1 MTVMVKKAPSPEVEE
16 KGTTGSTLET
26 DYPPPT
32 IEPTR
37 TSDLEDFTFTTKS
50 ESEKDG
56 NGKLTPEELRTGA
69 NILSHVIVGIHHDLA
84 LRTGYAGWE
93 LDAGTIQAW
102 DLLGSL
108 LLKEFGSKY
117 LLIGLAVLQVGV
129 GEAGCVMGWLAW
141 RNQHAGTPPE
151 SKSRPPP
158 PAEVMLP

>member
-1 MTVMVKKAPSPEVEE
+1 VTVVKKAFRMEE
-16 KGTTGSTLET
+16 EDNGGTLET

-32 IEPTR
+32 TEPTR
-37 TSDLEDFTFTTKS
+37 TSDLEDFTFTPKS
-50 ESEKDG
+50 ESEKGG

-84 LRTGYAGWE
+84 LRTGYPGWE
-93 LDAGTIQAW
+93 LDAGTVQAW
-102 DLLGSL
+102 DLLGNL

-129 GEAGCVMGWLAW
+129 GEAGCVMGYLSW
-141 RNQHAGTPPE
+141 RNQHPPTTLPE

-158 PAEVMLP
+158 PAEVKLP

>member
-1 MTVMVKKAPSPEVEE
+1 MTVTVKKAPAPEDEG
-16 KGTTGSTLET
+16 KGDTLET

-32 IEPTR
+32 TEPTH
-37 TSDLEDFTFTTKS
+37 TSDLEDFTFTAKS
-50 ESEKDG
+50 ETGG

-93 LDAGTIQAW
+93 LDAGTVQAW

-129 GEAGCVMGWLAW
+129 GEAGCVMGWLSW
-141 RNQHAGTPPE
+141 RNQLPPTTLPE
-151 SKSRPPP
+151 NKSRPPP
-158 PAEVMLP
+158 PAEVKLP